1 MKPKHVR
8 YPLLIISLL
17 FAFAAK
23 ADGYNVSGKI
33 IRPDGGDLESR
44 AVSFNLEV
52 LSPDSTCVVYQ
63 ETINNLDMGGSKG
76 RFNLVLGSGTR
87 VYSSGDMPLEKV
99 ISNSATLTCKGGGS
113 FTPGPADERSLRIS
127 FYDGTA
133 WQSFA
138 AQKLKAVPFATE
150 SQNAQSA
157 NKLGNYD
164 STSLLRVD
172 GGTAPAMTPTQMA
185 ALLSV
190 VGDYDKFIK
199 TETDPTVKAFA
210 KASLPTCAAG
220 SILTSNGTTLSCVT
234 DTTGN
239 NFALPTGTSGQVLKH
254 NGTQWVA
261 GALAITEVS
270 NLNAELTSKLSKAA
284 MPSCGPQET
293 MYYNS
298 VGDSMN
304 CQAIALSLAGDV
316 TGTHNATQV
325 TRLRGV
331 NVSAATPTSGQVL
344 RYNGTD
350 WVPATVPTGTGTVT
364 SIAAG
369 TGLTGG
375 TITATGTLSLANT
388 GVTAGSYGS
397 ATQIPSFT
405 VDAQGRLTSAG
416 GTTVNIISG
425 VTSANAYIT
434 VANGSTAPSITA
446 NVGTTANTLAAGNDA
461 RFSDARTPAGTAG
474 GDLSGTYPNPTIAK
488 IQGKPVNV
496 SAGYF
501 DGGSLVYDSALAAWK
516 TTNPC
521 DSGWTL
527 INKGDPFCAQKLS
540 STGTNFAASMTQCLN
555 AGGKLCDL
563 QQAVGLCQSDFIA
576 TDTSLWIGQLSDNS
590 SAHVILCSAASN
602 TWSAGAFTF
611 GTTQDGSLPIVP
623 YCCKNRR

>member
-8 YPLLIISLL
+8 YPLLIIPLL
-17 FAFAAK
+17 FAFVAK
-23 ADGYNVSGKI
+23 ADGYHVSGKI
-33 IRPDGGDLESR
+33 LRPDGTPVDAN

-52 LSPDSTCVVYQ
+52 LSPDATCVVYQ
-63 ETINNLDMGGSKG
+63 ETINNVDMSGSKG

-99 ISNSATLTCKGGGS
+99 VSNSASLTCKGGAL
-113 FTPGPADERSLRIS
+113 FNPVATDERSLRIS
-127 FYDGTA
+127 FYDGSA

-157 NKLGNYD
+157 NKLGNYNA
-164 STSLLRVD
+164 TSLLRVD
-172 GGTAPAMTPTQMA
+172 GGTAPAMTPAQMS

-190 VGDYDKFIK
+190 VADYNQFLKV
-199 TETDPTVKAFA
+199 EADPTVQGFA
-210 KASLPTCAAG
+210 KNALPTCAAG
-220 SILTSNGTTLSCVT
+220 YTLTSNGTNLTCVQ
-234 DTTGN
+234 DQTGT
-239 NFALPTGTSGQVLKH
+239 NFTLPTGASGQVLKH
-254 NGTQWVA
+254 DGSQWKA
-261 GALAITEVS
+261 GAIAITDVS
-270 NLNAELTSKLSKAA
+270 NLNAELSNKLNKAA
-284 MPSCGPQET
+284 LPTCGTSET
-293 MYYNS
+293 MHYTS
-298 VGDSMN
+298 VSDTWD
-304 CQAIALSLAGDV
+304 CQAINLPLAGDV
-316 TGTHNATQV
+316 AGTTTATQV

-331 NVSAATPTSGQVL
+331 NVAATTPTSGQVL

-350 WVPATVPTGTGTVT
+350 WVPATIPTGAGTVT
-364 SIAAG
+364 SVAAG

-375 TITATGTLSLANT
+375 TITSTGTISLANT
-388 GVTAGSYGS
+388 SVTAGTYGS

-434 VANGSTAPSITA
+434 VASGSTAPVITA
-446 NVGTTANTLAAGNDA
+446 NVGTAANTLAAGNDP
-461 RFSDARTPAGTAG
+461 RFTDSRSPAGTAA
-474 GDLSGTYPNPTIAK
+474 GDLSGTYPNPTVAK

-501 DGGSLVYDSALAAWK
+501 DGGSLIYDSALAAWK
-516 TTNPC
+516 TTSPC
-521 DSGWTL
+521 DAGWTL
-527 INKGDPFCAQKLS
+527 ITKGDPFCAQKLS

-555 AGGKLCDL
+555 AGAKLCDL
-563 QQAVGLCQSDFIA
+563 QQAVGLCQSDFIT
-576 TDTSLWIGQLSDNS
+576 TDTSLWIGQLTDNS

-602 TWSAGAFTF
+602 TWAAGTFTF
-611 GTTQDGSLPIVP
+611 ATTQDGSLPIVP